1 MQSVLNR
8 LAGQRQRQWSMQFK
22 SVTRTPV
29 ATHLFVR
36 FLMRYASSYL
46 DYWYAIYS
54 WRQKSAYKTD
64 TGSAQSLV
72 RAVNAMSPAVRPDS
86 VSRQACA
93 LAGVTAAVE
102 KACAASCKALTEA
115 AT

>member
-1 MQSVLNR
+1 M
-8 LAGQRQRQWSMQFK
+8 
-22 SVTRTPV
+22 
-29 ATHLFVR
+29 
-36 FLMRYASSYL
+36 
-46 DYWYAIYS
+46 YS

-72 RAVNAMSPAVRPDS
+72 RAVNAMSLAVRSDS

>member
-1 MQSVLNR
+1 MSRVLSLLPSATLSNQDNRTICMQSYNE
-8 LAGQRQRQWSMQFK
+8 
-22 SVTRTPV
+22 
-29 ATHLFVR
+29 
-36 FLMRYASSYL
+36 
-46 DYWYAIYS
+46 YS

-72 RAVNAMSPAVRPDS
+72 RAVNAMSLAVRPDS

>member
-1 MQSVLNR
+1 MLSQFGT
-8 LAGQRQRQWSMQFK
+8 ARQ
-22 SVTRTPV
+22 
-29 ATHLFVR
+29 
-36 FLMRYASSYL
+36 
-46 DYWYAIYS
+46 YS

-64 TGSAQSLV
+64 TGSAQFLV
-72 RAVNAMSPAVRPDS
+72 RAVNAMSLAVRPDG
-86 VSRQACA
+86 VSTQACA

>member
-1 MQSVLNR
+1 MTCFSQPAAN
-8 LAGQRQRQWSMQFK
+8 
-22 SVTRTPV
+22 
-29 ATHLFVR
+29 
-36 FLMRYASSYL
+36 ASAALSQYSRSQHK
-46 DYWYAIYS
+46 YS
-54 WRQKSAYKTD
+54 WRQKSANKTD

-72 RAVNAMSPAVRPDS
+72 HAVNAMSLAVRPDS